1 MPQDKLA
8 ELRTVWAKN
17 DELLRNLTS
26 HLERIKENGGIP
38 QQNQYQGIVGLAF
51 GRALE
56 TFSAVQHLCN
66 PNQSSPFWVDGFV
79 LTRTL
84 FETWLTLLWIEQE
97 STDRGQRFDDDFRL
111 KQAHILERLTSS
123 KRPVSP
129 DEQEMIF
136 RARNEVVTRRCCA
149 PGKIR
154 LMPGVEKMVKELASK
169 VAAQYPDLEWEYE
182 VYYRYASG
190 FSHLSGWSMTAV
202 QVEQGKVF
210 IQSPPREGL
219 NALRCGGLWFF
230 RLLIEWNKAFGV
242 LDWDVVEKWL
252 KEWSAALPVRE
263 KKSSSHQHRR

>member
-1 MPQDKLA
+1 MPQNKLT
-8 ELRTVWAKN
+8 ELESIWAKN
-17 DELLRNLTS
+17 EELLRNLTPY
-26 HLERIKENGGIP
+26 LERIKENGGIP
-38 QQNQYQGIVGLAF
+38 QQGRYQGIVGLAF

-66 PNQSSPFWVDGFV
+66 PNQSSPFCVDGFV

-84 FETWLTLLWIEQE
+84 FEAWLTLLWIEQE
-97 STDRGQRFDDDFRL
+97 PEGRAQCFWDDFCL
-111 KQAHILERLTSS
+111 KQAYVLKQVTPS
-123 KRPVSP
+123 KRPLSP

-136 RARNEVVTRRCCA
+136 RDRDEVVTRRCCA
-149 PGKIR
+149 PDKLR
-154 LMPGVEKMVKELASK
+154 LMPVVKEMVEELAPK
-169 VAAQYPDLEWEYE
+169 VSAQYPDLEWEYK

-190 FSHLSGWSMTAV
+190 FAHLSGWSMTAA

-242 LDWDVVEKWL
+242 LARDVIEGWF
-252 KEWSAALPVRE
+252 KEWRAALPIHE
-263 KKSSSHQHRR
+263 KQAGS